1 MRRLD
6 AHRSWLLYCSG
17 EGLATSLGWT
27 LIAVYYVRDVH
38 MSPLQLVLVGTAL
51 EVGYFL
57 FEVPTGLLADTY
69 SRRASIIVAQV
80 VMGIATLGM
89 ALTHSFAVIA
99 ALAAFEGFGWT
110 FKSGAT
116 DAWLADEVGLD
127 NVGRSYQRGA
137 QLGRFLSVPGIVV
150 AVVLGSVDL
159 RLPIIAGG
167 AVWIASGVVL
177 AFVMPED
184 GFRPAPRGA
193 LGRAAVLAQ
202 TGRDGARLIRARP
215 ILLMIVGITLFGG
228 LWSEGVD
235 RLWEAHFLRDVGV
248 PKLLGL
254 SSVVWFGVLSLGVL
268 LLAIVAAQPLIRRL
282 EAASAASMA
291 RALLVFDAIM
301 LAGTLGF
308 ALAGRFAFAVAA
320 YWTIMVSRSLAG
332 PVSSAWLNVN
342 IDDSRVR
349 ATVISITSL
358 GDSVG
363 EWGGGPALGVI
374 GNAFGIRAA
383 LVTAG
388 AALSPALA
396 LYARAI
402 RHHGAEPELEEL
414 PQAVEA
420 GA

>member
-1 MRRLD
+1 VRRLD
-6 AHRSWLLYCSG
+6 AHRSWLLYSGG

-57 FEVPTGLLADTY
+57 FEVPTGVLADTY
-69 SRRASIIVAQV
+69 SRRASIIASQV
-80 VMGIATLGM
+80 IMGLATLGM
-89 ALTHSFAVIA
+89 ALTHDFAVIA

-116 DAWLADEVGLD
+116 DAWLADEVGLG

-137 QLGRFLSVPGIVV
+137 QIGRLLSVPGIVAAV
-150 AVVLGSVDL
+150 ALGSIDL
-159 RLPIIAGG
+159 RLPIVAGG
-167 AVWIASGVVL
+167 ALWIAAAVVL
-177 AFVMPED
+177 AFVMPEQ

-193 LGRAAVLAQ
+193 LGRAASLVQ

-215 ILLMIVGITLFGG
+215 ILLVIVGITVFGG

-248 PKLLGL
+248 PKLFGL

-268 LLAIVAAQPLIRRL
+268 LLAIVVAQPLIRRL
-282 EAASAASMA
+282 EQANAASMA
-291 RALLVFDAIM
+291 RSLLLFDAVM
-301 LAGTLGF
+301 LGGTLAF
-308 ALAGRFAFAVAA
+308 AFAGRFALAVAA
-320 YWTIMVSRSLAG
+320 YMTIMVSRSLAI
-332 PVSSAWLNVN
+332 PVSAAWLNVN
-342 IDDSRVR
+342 VEDSRIR

-363 EWGGGPALGVI
+363 EWGGGPALGVL
-374 GNAFGIRAA
+374 GNAFGIRTALAA
-383 LVTAG
+383 AG
-388 AALSPALA
+388 AALAPALA
-396 LYARAI
+396 LYGRAI
-402 RHHGAEPELEEL
+402 RHHGTEPELEEL
-414 PQAVEA
+414 PQAVQA